1 MGNDNWVAERIA
13 ETEKELAAFENA
25 VAKHGLR
32 VVEREAG
39 KAERDVTDVH
49 RRRLQTVLEDYL
61 RLLRH
66 L

>member
-1 MGNDNWVAERIA
+1 
-13 ETEKELAAFENA
+13 LAAFENA